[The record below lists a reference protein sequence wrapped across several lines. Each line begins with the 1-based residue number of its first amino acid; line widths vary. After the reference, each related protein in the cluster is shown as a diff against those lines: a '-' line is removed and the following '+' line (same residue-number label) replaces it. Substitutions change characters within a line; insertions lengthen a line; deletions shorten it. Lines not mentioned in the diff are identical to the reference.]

1 MTEVKTDIDFV
12 KMANDIAKIK
22 QAVLGNGVPGLCQR
36 VAALEESQKRQGW
49 VNGFCAGI
57 GFVFGGVI
65 TWIINLFK
73 GG

>member
-1 MTEVKTDIDFV
+1 MTEVKTDINFV

-36 VAALEESQKRQGW
+36 VDQLEESIKKQGKIC
-49 VNGFCAGI
+49 GFCAG
-57 GFVFGGVI
+57 FGVVVGGALS
-65 TWIINLFK
+65 WILNILK